1 MIYYLIL
8 AVVLGCAV
16 GIKPKEQ
23 SERKGLLALVVAFIA
38 IVCGLR
44 DMLGGYDNYIYGEI
58 FDATAR
64 DLRNGVDFYATAAM
78 TWEHSERGYA
88 VYTVLMAYLTSN
100 RYIYFLITALLFY
113 SVLYVYLRKFS
124 RYPFIALFF
133 FLCLYYFFT
142 WVYIRQ
148 ILAVLIVT
156 AAIPYAVK
164 RNPIP
169 FFAIVA
175 GGVLFH
181 SSAIMFAPVYF
192 VANIK
197 FRKDQLIPIFFF
209 AFVLG
214 LTPFASWLVGT
225 FGTPINEGKA
235 GDTMTAVGTARLDYI
250 MEALFFIII
259 IYSRYTKL
267 QLNKMTLCLMN
278 IVFLF
283 ALTLLMFSRF
293 ENGGRLT
300 WCYIIAA
307 SCMMPEVLIQ
317 AGKDVWIKWVSYVIM
332 IFLYLRI
339 LSAWGYQLSPY
350 KTFLTNGVRAYDPVW
365 ADYEYDYRYVE
376 DKLYKW

>member
-1 MIYYLIL
+1 M
-8 AVVLGCAV
+8 
-16 GIKPKEQ
+16 
-23 SERKGLLALVVAFIA
+23 
-38 IVCGLR
+38 
-44 DMLGGYDNYIYGEI
+44 
-58 FDATAR
+58 
-64 DLRNGVDFYATAAM
+64 
-78 TWEHSERGYA
+78 
-88 VYTVLMAYLTSN
+88 
-100 RYIYFLITALLFY
+100 
-113 SVLYVYLRKFS
+113 
-124 RYPFIALFF
+124 
-133 FLCLYYFFT
+133 
-142 WVYIRQ
+142 
-148 ILAVLIVT
+148 LIVT

-164 RNPIP
+164 RKPIP

-192 VANIK
+192 VANVK

-214 LTPFASWLVGT
+214 LTPVASWLVGT

-235 GDTMTAVGTARLDYI
+235 GETMEYVGSTRLDYI

-267 QLNKMTLCLMN
+267 QLNKTTLCLMN

-293 ENGGRLT
+293 MNGGRLT

-350 KTFLTNGVRAYDPVW
+350 KTFLTNGVRAYDPIW
-365 ADYEYDYRYVE
+365 EQYEYDLRYAE